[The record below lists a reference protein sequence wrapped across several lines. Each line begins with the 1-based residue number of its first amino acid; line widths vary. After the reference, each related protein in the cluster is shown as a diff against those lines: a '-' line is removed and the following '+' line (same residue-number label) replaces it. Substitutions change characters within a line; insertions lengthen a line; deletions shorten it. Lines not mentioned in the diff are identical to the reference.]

1 MLGAGSG
8 PELARLQFSCLHPPA
23 WKAQISSSNLRRA
36 WILPLTPPAS
46 AWGESPSPWYL
57 EGCVGLGCGHAER
70 LGGRGPWGQ
79 RQGLSGT
86 EVVSGAGPR
95 KPSSCPSRSTS
106 HFPTSC
112 CLLAASEGSP
122 DLWLPAAFGG
132 REGRED
138 GNFIIQF
145 PPGEVIT
152 GWLCPLP
159 TLTHCQAAPSTL
171 LLSQRLPTFFSP
183 RVLGYPLRASL
194 NPVCTSVSKPLNSPH
209 GQEMGTERQWGE
221 QESWPPHPPLPPSPG

>member
-1 MLGAGSG
+1 MATL
-8 PELARLQFSCLHPPA
+8 
-23 WKAQISSSNLRRA
+23 
-36 WILPLTPPAS
+36 S
-46 AWGESPSPWYL
+46 AWG
-57 EGCVGLGCGHAER
+57 A
-70 LGGRGPWGQ
+70 GGPGGSGKAFREQ
-79 RQGLSGT
+79 RSFL
-86 EVVSGAGPR
+86 VLDR
-95 KPSSCPSRSTS
+95 KPSPCPSRSTS
-106 HFPTSC
+106 HLPTSC

-132 REGRED
+132 REGSED

-145 PPGEVIT
+145 PPGEVIA
-152 GWLCPLP
+152 GWLCPPP

-171 LLSQRLPTFFSP
+171 LLSQGLPTFFSP

-221 QESWPPHPPLPPSPG
+221 QEAWPPQPPLSRLLDEESLASHVWEFSQVHL